1 MGSWAWSAAGQQ
13 RVAVGLAAVAA
24 VLLLAVV
31 AAPAARRGIARAWMA
46 VGTVIRRILT
56 FVLLTVLYVAVL
68 PVFALIRFRDPL
80 RLRRSAASTFWD
92 DHETDEPTLDR
103 ASRPF

>member
-1 MGSWAWSAAGQQ
+1 MS
-13 RVAVGLAAVAA
+13 
-24 VLLLAVV
+24 AVV

-46 VGTVIRRILT
+46 VGGVIRRVLT
-56 FVLLTVLYVAVL
+56 FVVLTVLYVLVL

-80 RLRRSAASTFWD
+80 KVRRSAAASLWD
-92 DHETDEPTLDR
+92 DHETDEPTLER